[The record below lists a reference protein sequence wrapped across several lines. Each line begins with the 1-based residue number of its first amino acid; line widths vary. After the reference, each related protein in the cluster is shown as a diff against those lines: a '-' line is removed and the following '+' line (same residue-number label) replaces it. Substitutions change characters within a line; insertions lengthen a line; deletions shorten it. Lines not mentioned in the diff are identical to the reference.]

1 MLLDVLL
8 LLLIVLLTTFAAT
21 SGLVRSL
28 LMLLIFY
35 VLVLL
40 LGMGI
45 VGLNLAHSL
54 GDAVISAIGE
64 GPRSPVFYQSLMF
77 ATLLVPFFIVA
88 ALLSNAALENSAVR
102 ALRWGDNVLATVVGI
117 ALALAFAAVIANAWG
132 AVVSTRWQPTATWAT
147 LRTAYD
153 GSVLRPLLRPVLV
166 VVRRALFPFAL
177 TEYPVFLV
185 PQG

>member
-8 LLLIVLLTTFAAT
+8 LLLMVLLITFAAT

-28 LMLLIFY
+28 VMLLIFY

-45 VGLNLAHSL
+45 VGLNLAQSL
-54 GDAVISAIGE
+54 GDVVISAIGE
-64 GPRSPVFYQSLMF
+64 GPRSPIFYQSLIF
-77 ATLLVPFFIVA
+77 AALLVPFFIVA
-88 ALLSNAALENSAVR
+88 ALLSNAALENSAIR
-102 ALRWGDNVLATVVGI
+102 ALRWGDSILATVVGV

-132 AVVSTRWQPTATWAT
+132 AAVSTRWQPATTWAT
-147 LRTAYD
+147 LRGAYD
-153 GSVLRPLLRPVLV
+153 GSGLRPLLRPVLV

-177 TEYPVFLV
+177 TEYPVFLI
-185 PQG
+185 PQS